1 MHYILIHDI
10 LVNISTIQ
18 KIQLFIV
25 NHYKTNIFLV
35 KFARTRVKYIYL
47 KKHIRFYQSCKYF
60 FDVPHSINKWNFSY
74 ASQYPPL
81 PLFYQ

>member
-47 KKHIRFYQSCKYF
+47 KKTYSLLS
-60 FDVPHSINKWNFSY
+60 V
-74 ASQYPPL
+74 L
-81 PLFYQ
+81 